1 MTGGL
6 NEGRGILADTDGRR
20 PKGIGVKPL
29 TYEIESILY
38 NPVMLYPRLRPI
50 HCPHC
55 LRSLALA
62 LGLALIGTAPT
73 AAESTSDDTEAL
85 WHYGAYLDLNYAPDL
100 TTPRSVPFRDKL
112 TTNRLNQ
119 FSPDLG
125 MIYLSKATTTESP
138 FGFEIS
144 GQAGYD
150 TNGQLPPNQ
159 PLVGANVL
167 RYFSRANVSYQTDI
181 GNGLKFNGGLMNSFI
196 GYESFYAKDNINY
209 SRAWGSDYSPYFLI
223 GIGASYPVSAQI
235 DTGFYIVSDYNY
247 LQEVNTQPKYA
258 TQFSYRINDHLKWSE
273 NAFVGPEQN
282 NTAFQY
288 WRGFLNSMV
297 EWSEDDWTLAYVLDA
312 GSQRASTGNH
322 VQQLYVSNAMYGRW
336 HVSGPWTLGLR
347 PELYYDPNGLQTGNI
362 QFIKAITS
370 TLEYKYQEAGFTNRL
385 RLEYRYDNSTG
396 TQGGFYGPEG
406 VSGPLVPG
414 QSVIYLVLMMSYD
427 GQFRP

>member
-1 MTGGL
+1 MWS
-6 NEGRGILADTDGRR
+6 
-20 PKGIGVKPL
+20 V
-29 TYEIESILY
+29 
-38 NPVMLYPRLRPI
+38 PRLSTLPPLGTLI
-50 HCPHC
+50 
-55 LRSLALA
+55 LGLGLKLA
-62 LGLALIGTAPT
+62 LGLPAQAL
-73 AAESTSDDTEAL
+73 AEVPAEEAEAL

-100 TTPRSVPFRDKL
+100 STPRSVPFRDKL

-125 MIYLSKATTTESP
+125 MIYLRKGTTTESP

-150 TNGQLPPNQ
+150 TNGQLPPDQ
-159 PLVGANVL
+159 PLPGANVL

-181 GNGLKFNGGLMNSFI
+181 GNGLKFTGGLMNSFI

-223 GIGASYPVSAQI
+223 GIGANYPVNSQI
-235 DTGFYIVSDYNY
+235 DTGFFIVSDYNY

-258 TQFSYRINDHLKWSE
+258 TQFTYRINEHLKWME
-273 NAFVGPEQN
+273 NVFVGPEQN

-297 EWSEDDWTLAYVLDA
+297 EWTEDDWTLAYVLDA
-312 GSQRASTGNH
+312 GSQRASTANH
-322 VQQLYVSNAMYGRW
+322 VQQLYVANALYGRW
-336 HVSGPWTLGLR
+336 NFSGPWTLGLR

-370 TLEYKYQEAGFTNRL
+370 TLEYRYQEAGFTNRL

-414 QSVIYLVLMMSYD
+414 QSVIFLVLMMSYD
-427 GQFRP
+427 AQFNP